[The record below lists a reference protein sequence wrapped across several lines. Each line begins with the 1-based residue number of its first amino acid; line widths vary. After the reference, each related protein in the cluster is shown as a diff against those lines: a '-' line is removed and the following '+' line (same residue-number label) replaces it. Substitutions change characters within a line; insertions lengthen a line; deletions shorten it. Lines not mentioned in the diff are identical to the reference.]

1 VAGTWDTRAGVTGGG
16 AYTASTTAFTFA
28 CRAMTIAKCV
38 ELGYKPWLNRTP
50 QLQTCVRLLR
60 GDYCG
65 NGQPYTVTGNT
76 VNLYDNLG
84 IQVDAANW
92 SKEAE
97 WTPNGARCITLDRKT
112 RFYNASL
119 VPTCLASGAL
129 PAGSACATNFANGAL
144 MLSELP
150 TTTST
155 TSATSATLIAN

>member
-1 VAGTWDTRAGVTGGG
+1 
-16 AYTASTTAFTFA
+16 
-28 CRAMTIAKCV
+28 MTIAKCV
-38 ELGYKPWLNRTP
+38 EMGYKPWLGRSTH
-50 QLQTCVRLLR
+50 LQTCVRLLR

-76 VNLYDNLG
+76 VNLYDNLN
-84 IQVDAANW
+84 IQTDAATW

-112 RFYNASL
+112 RFYNTSV

-129 PAGSACATNFANGAL
+129 PTGSACATNFANGAL

-150 TTTST
+150 QTTQSMQN
-155 TSATSATLIAN
+155 TLTN